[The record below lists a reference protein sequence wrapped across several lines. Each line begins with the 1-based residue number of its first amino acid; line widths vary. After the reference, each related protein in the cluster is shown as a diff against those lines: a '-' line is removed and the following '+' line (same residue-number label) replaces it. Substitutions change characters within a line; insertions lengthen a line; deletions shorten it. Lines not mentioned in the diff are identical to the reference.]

1 MGNVKV
7 YNGGVWFPPSDS
19 PGILTK
25 GTITSTFSRGAAAMY
40 VPDNVGGWSK
50 LTDLIPAQPTS
61 VALTNDGG
69 RIVVTWNVGS
79 TANLQ
84 KYQIYSATTVAG
96 PYTLHAT
103 EPTPTGTSESF
114 VFGRLASAPGTR
126 YIFVRSVAPNGL
138 YQDSSVSNITIPGLS
153 AWATLS
159 HSRGA
164 SGWHGRSFTF
174 TAAAQTMGS
183 TPASISSALYRRA
196 NTSAGWEY
204 ITTYTDNNVS
214 THTKTYNFSSY
225 SLGQQMFAVV
235 TTITDNQTK
244 QNDGS
249 TGAGYSWTNNIWTTE
264 LTAADITGA
273 TPTITGVA
281 LSIGNPGAPVGSGNG
296 ADYGYTRE
304 VSVNAGFGAYTDRSE
319 YNSFTIRCYEYPNWN
334 LVETKTYTTQQLADV
349 KSNQSIAQTQS
360 FNFSGLK
367 RGTNYIFYAQAFDPG
382 GGDPENNT
390 GWIATYGAFSSTWS
404 QYIGTTTTDY
414 NQETR
419 ADQYFSGTIL
429 AAPAG
434 PNFTPASYD
443 VLKDD
448 NVNTYFVSKDCGST
462 SAYERI
468 RFYNFSDFSQNASTV
483 FTGSPGYKFRF
494 LRTWTPQSHNVW
506 HQVFDN
512 RNGQW
517 VNGGINDPSVGNPA
531 IGQVNVNNNWG
542 TSSWGWE
549 LQTIQ
554 SGQDHTCNFDIRVV
568 IGNPKTYGS
577 SLRRVA
583 LSEISVGTTW
593 RSRFDN
599 YETRTYYW

>member
-69 RIVVTWNVGS
+69 RIVVTWNIAS

-84 KYQIYSATTVAG
+84 KYQIYSATTAAG

-103 EPTPTGTSESF
+103 QPTPTGTSESF

-126 YIFVRSVAPNGL
+126 HIFVRSVAPNGL

-204 ITTYTDNNVS
+204 VTTFTDNNVS
-214 THTKTYNFSSY
+214 IHTKTYNFSSY

-264 LTAADITGA
+264 LTAADITGTTPIISATALGIA
-273 TPTITGVA
+273 TP
-281 LSIGNPGAPVGSGNG
+281 PAPVGSGNG
-296 ADYGYTRE
+296 VDYGYSRSM
-304 VSVNAGFGAYTDRSE
+304 SVTAGFPAWTDRSE
-319 YNSFTIRCYEYPNWN
+319 FTSFTIRCYNTSWG
-334 LVETKTYTTQQLADV
+334 LVETKTLTIANL
-349 KSNQSIAQTQS
+349 KSNQSIAQTETVT
-360 FNFSGLK
+360 FDGLA
-367 RGTNYIFYAQAFDPG
+367 RGTAYIFYATAFDPG
-382 GGDPENNT
+382 GGDPEQNT
-390 GWIATYGAFSSTWS
+390 GWVATVGTYSNTWS
-404 QYIGTTTTDY
+404 QYTGTTTSEY

-419 ADQYFSGTIL
+419 ADQYFSGSIIG
-429 AAPAG
+429 APWG
-434 PNFTPASYD
+434 PMFTPLSYD
-443 VLKDD
+443 NLKDR
-448 NVNTYFVSKDCGST
+448 NVNTYYVTGEDARLTTGV
-462 SAYERI
+462 YERI
-468 RFYNFSDFSQNASTV
+468 RFYNFRDYSVNYSSYQP
-483 FTGSPGYKFRF
+483 GSPGYRFDFFRS
-494 LRTWTPQSHNVW
+494 WTPSSHNTW
-506 HQVFDN
+506 QQVYDH
-512 RNGQW
+512 
-517 VNGGINDPSVGNPA
+517 NGGYWLGGGNDPSASNNF
-531 IGQVNVNNNWG
+531 IGSSGAVNNNWFTNLSYTELYTNQEGSSHKVNFDARVVLANPRTYG
-542 TSSWGWE
+542 TS
-549 LQTIQ
+549 
-554 SGQDHTCNFDIRVV
+554 
-568 IGNPKTYGS
+568 Y
-577 SLRRVA
+577 RRFG